1 MTILLAVQQWRSYL
15 QQGEF
20 FIYTDHK
27 SLSQLN
33 EQRLN
38 TILHHKVFTK
48 LLGMQ
53 YKVIYR
59 KGSENRA
66 IDALS
71 RLNYGAQELGLI
83 SSVTPSWCKSVQ
95 EGY

>member
-1 MTILLAVQQWRSYL
+1 LH
-15 QQGEF
+15 QGEF

-38 TILHHKVFTK
+38 TIWQHKVFTK
-48 LLGMQ
+48 LLDLQ

-66 IDALS
+66 VDSLS
-71 RLNYGAQELGLI
+71 RINRGTHELGLI
-83 SSVTPSWCKSVQ
+83 SSVTPSWCKSSQ
-95 EGY
+95 ECYQQDSVAQESVAKL